1 MSGPVKSKYLFGTRG
16 AGTLWDATQNTP
28 SRDLAAAVQTPAGG
42 VIFRIQTGT
51 RNGSGVMDANIE
63 DSDDGVNWAVVAAFS
78 QITSS
83 TTTTKDPARPVRRF
97 VRLATTLTSGT
108 SFSATRMWCE
118 YQESR
123 ESGAMAGTISET

>member
-1 MSGPVKSKYLFGTRG
+1 MAAIKSKYFFGTRA
-16 AGTLWDATQNTP
+16 AGTLWDATQNTQ
-28 SRDLAAAVQTPAGG
+28 SRDVRSAIQGVTGG
-42 VIFRIQTGT
+42 VVFRIQTGT

-63 DSDDGVNWAVVAAFS
+63 DSDDGVNWAIVAAFS

-118 YQESR
+118 YQEDRS
-123 ESGAMAGTISET
+123 SGAIAGGISET

>member
-1 MSGPVKSKYLFGTRG
+1 MAAAKSKYFWGSRA
-16 AGTLWDATQNTP
+16 AGVLWDATVNTQ
-28 SRDLAAAVQTPAGG
+28 SRDVRSAIQTVAGG

-63 DSDDGVNWAVVAAFS
+63 DSDDGVNWAIVAAFS

-83 TTTTKDPARPVRRF
+83 TTTSKDPARPVRRF

-118 YQESR
+118 YR
-123 ESGAMAGTISET
+123 EDRSSGLPAGGLGET

>member
-1 MSGPVKSKYLFGTRG
+1 MTKSKYFFGTRA
-16 AGTLWDATQNTP
+16 AGTLWDATQNTQ
-28 SRDLAAAVQTPAGG
+28 SRDVRSAIQGVTGG
-42 VIFRIQTGT
+42 VVFRIQTGT
-51 RNGSGVMDANIE
+51 RNGSGVMDVNIE
-63 DSDDGVNWAVVAAFS
+63 DSDDGVNWAVVVAFS
-78 QITSS
+78 QITSA

-123 ESGAMAGTISET
+123 ESGAMAGGISET

>member
-1 MSGPVKSKYLFGTRG
+1 MTKSKYFFGTRA
-16 AGTLWDATQNTP
+16 AGTLWDATQNTQ
-28 SRDLAAAVQTPAGG
+28 SRDVRSAIQGVTGG
-42 VIFRIQTGT
+42 VVFRIATGT

-118 YQESR
+118 YRESR
-123 ESGAMAGTISET
+123 ESGAMAGGISEQ